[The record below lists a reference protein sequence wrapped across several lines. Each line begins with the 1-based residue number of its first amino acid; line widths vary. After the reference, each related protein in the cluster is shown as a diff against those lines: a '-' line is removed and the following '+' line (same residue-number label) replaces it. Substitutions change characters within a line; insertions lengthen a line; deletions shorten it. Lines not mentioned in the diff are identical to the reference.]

1 MTDHITPATADDL
14 EALADSLSA
23 CADELHARLMRA
35 IRLRPPALPADAP
48 APDPASGPVSGP
60 APWPAAA
67 AAIPAAPGPAA
78 ATAIPAP
85 PPGIDQGISQG
96 AAQALFEN
104 EVALRQ
110 RANGLYLDAA
120 ELAASGLGGL
130 QSQLLDLSAQAR
142 ETIRKVNRLKDLIGI
157 TAELLALGAA
167 IADRKPSHISSSY
180 TQLKSLLDDLHRQQ
194 SNPPPSA

>member
-1 MTDHITPATADDL
+1 MTDHTTPATADDL

-35 IRLRPPALPADAP
+35 IRQSPPAAP
-48 APDPASGPVSGP
+48 AAPFNPATS
-60 APWPAAA
+60 PAAA
-67 AAIPAAPGPAA
+67 
-78 ATAIPAP
+78 
-85 PPGIDQGISQG
+85 GIDHGISQG

-120 ELAASGLGGL
+120 ILAVGGLGGM
-130 QSQLLDLSAQAR
+130 QRQLLDLSAQAR
-142 ETIRKVNRLKDLIGI
+142 ETIRKVDRLKDLIGI
-157 TAELLALGAA
+157 TSELLALGAA
-167 IADRKPSHISSSY
+167 IAAGKPEHIVTPY

-194 SNPPPSA
+194 AGQPPSA